1 MAAAKH
7 HLESSHLLVERRLI
21 SIMDA
26 ANSLL
31 RDNFTINQLDV
42 RSLCVKPAIWIA
54 VEARLA
60 GLVAR
65 DEAYYCAQGHD
76 DIGPYRIG
84 QFERCGCRICWKERG
99 H

>member
-1 MAAAKH
+1 MASQQPN
-7 HLESSHLLVERRLI
+7 LSSQHLLVASRLI
-21 SIMDA
+21 AIMDA

-31 RDNFTINQLDV
+31 HDNFRIVNLDV

-60 GLVAR
+60 GLVER

-76 DIGPYRIG
+76 EIGPYRIG
-84 QFERCGCRICWKERG
+84 QFERCGCRVCWLERG
-99 H
+99 N

>member
-1 MAAAKH
+1 MATVQPN
-7 HLESSHLLVERRLI
+7 LSSQHLLVASRLI

-31 RDNFTINQLDV
+31 RDNFRIVNLDV

-76 DIGPYRIG
+76 DSGPYRIG
-84 QFERCGCRICWKERG
+84 QFERCGCRVCWKERG
-99 H
+99 N